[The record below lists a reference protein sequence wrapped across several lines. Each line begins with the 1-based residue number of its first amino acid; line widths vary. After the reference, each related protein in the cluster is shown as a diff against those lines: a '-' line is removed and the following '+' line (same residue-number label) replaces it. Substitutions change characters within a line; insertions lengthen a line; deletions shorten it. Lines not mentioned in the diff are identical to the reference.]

1 MLSRKEFFK
10 DLLFKG
16 IRAVNDLTGEN
27 EGRSGGNAGPG
38 QGFDLPATELSP
50 SLLAIEAELRG
61 VRLQAGHAE
70 ELQREIYQELAP
82 KNRSHAGAEDP
93 R

>member
-10 DLLFKG
+10 DLLYKG
-16 IRAVNDLTGEN
+16 TRAVNDLTGEN
-27 EGRSGGNAGPG
+27 EGRSGGNAGPE
-38 QGFDLPATELSP
+38 QAVDLPATELSP

-70 ELQREIYQELAP
+70 ELQREIYQELAS
-82 KNRSHAGAEDP
+82 KNRPHSGAEEP

>member
-16 IRAVNDLTGEN
+16 IRAVNDLTVEN
-27 EGRSGGNAGPG
+27 EGRPGGNAGPG

-70 ELQREIYQELAP
+70 ELQREIYQALAP
-82 KNRSHAGAEDP
+82 KNRPHAGAEEP